1 MARVRVRATRA
12 RRANRCEWTGGGR
25 ERFFRLAYQS
35 TAAAA
40 RQAGTRLCVRERREI
55 LQAWWAMWVEEV
67 RGLEER
73 TNTDTLCL
81 AHLDTCRAK

>member
-1 MARVRVRATRA
+1 MSGRAVGGSASLGSPTRA
-12 RRANRCEWTGGGR
+12 QRL
-25 ERFFRLAYQS
+25 RLARL
-35 TAAAA
+35 AV
-40 RQAGTRLCVRERREI
+40 GTRLCVRERREI

-81 AHLDTCRAK
+81 AHLDNCRAK